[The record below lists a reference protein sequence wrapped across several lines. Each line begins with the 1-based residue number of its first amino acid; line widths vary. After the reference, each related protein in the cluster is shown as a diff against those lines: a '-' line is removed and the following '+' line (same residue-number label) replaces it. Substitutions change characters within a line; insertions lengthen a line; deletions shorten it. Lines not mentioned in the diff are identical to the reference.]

1 MRHSEKEGHIDQR
14 LISLSLLIA
23 RMLPSMGLEHILTKV
38 RDEQI
43 WQTYVVTRD
52 DGQVIGGAVLRDHSL
67 TTTSMTTIGTP
78 SFAELSL
85 LAMD

>member
-23 RMLPSMGLEHILTKV
+23 KMLPSMGLENILAKV
-38 RDEQI
+38 RDEHT
-43 WQTYVVTRD
+43 WKTYVVTCD
-52 DGQVIGGAVLRDHSL
+52 DGQVIGGAVLRDHNL
-67 TTTSMTTIGTP
+67 TTPMTTSWTP

-85 LAMD
+85 LAVD